1 MGLTEE
7 QGRLCHTPPELLRR
21 LLQLSTDSRE
31 GGLTSMATL
40 PPGALQAFL
49 NGLCQR
55 QQGRTLDLTTAKLH
69 TVGLSPLLRCR
80 VPGELS
86 LPACADSRGAA
97 LPPSSPCTGCRTAT
111 ALPAAAEVFLSL
123 LSQKPTT
130 STVCHKLLG
139 GIGMCFAAGSQCS
152 SLAESCQYS

>member
-1 MGLTEE
+1 
-7 QGRLCHTPPELLRR
+7 
-21 LLQLSTDSRE
+21 
-31 GGLTSMATL
+31 MATL

-97 LPPSSPCTGCRTAT
+97 LPPPPAQ
-111 ALPAAAEVFLSL
+111 AAALQPLSL
-123 LSQKPTT
+123 LQQRYFYLS
-130 STVCHKLLG
+130 
-139 GIGMCFAAGSQCS
+139 
-152 SLAESCQYS
+152 